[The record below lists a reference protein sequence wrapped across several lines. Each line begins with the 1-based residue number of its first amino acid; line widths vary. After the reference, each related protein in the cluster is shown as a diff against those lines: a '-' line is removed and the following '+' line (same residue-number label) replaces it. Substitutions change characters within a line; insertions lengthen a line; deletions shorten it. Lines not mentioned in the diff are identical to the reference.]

1 MESPASFLE
10 AGLELL
16 QCEPLT
22 ASPGSG
28 RKNCSGSPGACQ
40 ECCKLRVKT
49 TDFVLGH
56 GGINRHGERRKRPL
70 LSARLHR
77 FTLVWTGTVQV
88 LLLFSM
94 CSPLPITLAIH
105 FTLPPFLP
113 AAPPHTPPAGRCG
126 RMPPALPLPAGPAD
140 ASTTAARTGPA
151 RQRAGLVRAALPFG
165 RRVSRALAGAPLG

>member
-88 LLLFSM
+88 LLL
-94 CSPLPITLAIH
+94 LPTRASTITPASYV
-105 FTLPPFLP
+105 TLPPSLK
-113 AAPPHTPPAGRCG
+113 
-126 RMPPALPLPAGPAD
+126 
-140 ASTTAARTGPA
+140 
-151 RQRAGLVRAALPFG
+151 AALPQI
-165 RRVSRALAGAPLG
+165 ST